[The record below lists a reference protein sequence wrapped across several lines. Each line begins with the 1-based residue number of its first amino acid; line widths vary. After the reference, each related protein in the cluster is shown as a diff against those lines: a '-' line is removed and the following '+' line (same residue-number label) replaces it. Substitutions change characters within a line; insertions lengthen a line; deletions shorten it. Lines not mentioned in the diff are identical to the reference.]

1 MGRPRQ
7 YHSGAERQQ
16 AFRRRQEATTRRV
29 DRGAL
34 DGLEARLDRLQAA
47 MWAAADAGDETARQ
61 CRAAG
66 VETILEKL
74 TRHFADRARGSQSP
88 PPNSKQE
95 S

>member
-7 YHSGAERQQ
+7 YNSGAERQR
-16 AFRRRQEATTRRV
+16 AFRQRQEATTRRV

-34 DGLEARLDRLQAA
+34 DGLEGRLNRLQAA
-47 MWAAADAGDETARQ
+47 MWAAAAAGDETARQ

-74 TRHFADRARGSQSP
+74 TRHFADRARASQLP
-88 PPNSKQE
+88 PPDSKQE

>member
-1 MGRPRQ
+1 
-7 YHSGAERQQ
+7 
-16 AFRRRQEATTRRV
+16 
-29 DRGAL
+29 
-34 DGLEARLDRLQAA
+34 

-61 CRAAG
+61 CRAVS

-74 TRHFADRARGSQSP
+74 TRHFGERARGGGSP